1 MGTLPTHVY
10 EKAVGAG
17 GYMTAYGLNSGSSRS
32 EAIIQNAVEIMNR
45 GDAEFPPRR
54 GGGRCECLGGE
65 GEGWRWGG
73 YG

>member
-1 MGTLPTHVY
+1 VY

-54 GGGRCECLGGE
+54 GGGTL
-65 GEGWRWGG
+65 
-73 YG
+73 